1 LNSPSRSSV
10 PEQARQIL
18 AAFKHIAARRASSF
32 YDETGFSCAQGLESG
47 LADEPHTKQKGS
59 PHIAEAGTLQVLMKN
74 RYNSGGWIS
83 HLQFRVGSLFKP
95 GEKVP
100 YTGIYRVDHDRHRLM
115 HMATL
120 LATDRFPQCKQCGS
134 LVRFTLARIVRKAIP
149 FRSTVH
155 LEPVPGKKSPT
166 RISRTR

>member
-1 LNSPSRSSV
+1 MKRV
-10 PEQARQIL
+10 
-18 AAFKHIAARRASSF
+18 
-32 YDETGFSCAQGLESG
+32 FSCAQGLESG

-59 PHIAEAGTLQVLMKN
+59 PHIAEAGTLQVLIKN